1 MRQVI
6 YIDVLLCVNLLINY
20 VILIL
25 EAKFLNLR
33 IKRKRLILSALT
45 GSFYS
50 IFIFFDQINLLLSL
64 FIKLLMSITIIL
76 IAYGF
81 INIRSFVKSIVTFYF
96 INFIFGGIIFC
107 IWYFISPKG
116 IFIKNG
122 IVYFD
127 ISPILLI
134 LSTVVIY
141 FSIKIYQYFL
151 GESDLHDSV
160 CDLEI
165 LNKGRIVKLFAKVDT
180 GNSLKEPFSNKP
192 VIVAE
197 YESLKDIL
205 PPEVKNYIQ
214 DNVEDWT
221 AKGKKTS
228 LLRVIPYS
236 TVSGEGLLPA
246 FIPEKVTIR
255 YKNKTY
261 IKETFLAISKR
272 NLFLGDY
279 KALVPPDLID

>member
-25 EAKFLNLR
+25 EAKLLNLR
-33 IKRKRLILSALT
+33 IKRKRLILSALM

-81 INIRSFVKSIVTFYF
+81 INTRSFVKSIVTFYF
-96 INFIFGGIIFC
+96 INFVFGGIIFC

>member
-20 VILIL
+20 VILVL
-25 EAKFLNLR
+25 EAKLLNLR

-81 INIRSFVKSIVTFYF
+81 INTRSFVKSIVTFYF

-127 ISPILLI
+127 ISPTFLI

-197 YESLKDIL
+197 YESIKDIL

-246 FIPEKVTIR
+246 FIPEKVTIK

>member
-25 EAKFLNLR
+25 EAKLLNLR
-33 IKRKRLILSALT
+33 IKRKRLILSALM

-81 INIRSFVKSIVTFYF
+81 INTRSFVKSIVTFYF

-127 ISPILLI
+127 ISPTFLI

-141 FSIKIYQYFL
+141 FSIRIYQYFL
-151 GESDLHDSV
+151 GENDLHNSF

-165 LNKGRIVKLFAKVDT
+165 LNNGKIVKLFAKVDT
-180 GNSLKEPFSNKP
+180 GNSLKEPFSNKS

-197 YESLKDIL
+197 YGSLKDIL

-246 FIPEKVTIR
+246 FTPEKVTIK

>member
-25 EAKFLNLR
+25 EAKLLNLR
-33 IKRKRLILSALT
+33 IKRKRLILSALM

-50 IFIFFDQINLLLSL
+50 IFIFFDQINLLISL

-81 INIRSFVKSIVTFYF
+81 INTRSFVKSIVTFYF

-127 ISPILLI
+127 ISPTFLI

-151 GESDLHDSV
+151 GENDLHNSF

-165 LNKGRIVKLFAKVDT
+165 LNNGKTVKLFAKVDT

-228 LLRVIPYS
+228 FLRVIPYS

-246 FIPEKVTIR
+246 FTPEKVTIK

>member
-33 IKRKRLILSALT
+33 IKRKRLILSALI

-81 INIRSFVKSIVTFYF
+81 INTRSFVKSIVTFYF

-127 ISPILLI
+127 ISPTFLI

-151 GESDLHDSV
+151 GENDLHNSV

-165 LNKGRIVKLFAKVDT
+165 LNKGKTVKLFAKVDT
-180 GNSLKEPFSNKP
+180 GNILKEPFSNKS

-246 FIPEKVTIR
+246 FIPEKVTIK

>member
-25 EAKFLNLR
+25 EAKLLNLR
-33 IKRKRLILSALT
+33 IKRKRLILSALM

-81 INIRSFVKSIVTFYF
+81 INTRSFVKSIVTFYF

-127 ISPILLI
+127 ISPTFLI

-151 GESDLHDSV
+151 GESDLHNSF

-165 LNKGRIVKLFAKVDT
+165 LNKGKTVKLFAKVDT
-180 GNSLKEPFSNKP
+180 GNILKEPFSNKS

-246 FIPEKVTIR
+246 FIPEKVTIK

-261 IKETFLAISKR
+261 IKESFLAISKR

>member
-25 EAKFLNLR
+25 EAKLLNLR

-81 INIRSFVKSIVTFYF
+81 INTRSFVKSIVTFYF

-246 FIPEKVTIR
+246 FIPEKVTIK

>member
-25 EAKFLNLR
+25 EANLLNLR
-33 IKRKRLILSALT
+33 IKRKRLILSALI

-81 INIRSFVKSIVTFYF
+81 INTRSFVKSIVTFYF

-127 ISPILLI
+127 ISPTFLI

-151 GESDLHDSV
+151 GESDLHNSF

-165 LNKGRIVKLFAKVDT
+165 LNKGKTVKLFAKVDT
-180 GNSLKEPFSNKP
+180 GNILKEPFSNKS

-246 FIPEKVTIR
+246 FIPEKVTIK

>member
-25 EAKFLNLR
+25 EAKLLNLR

-81 INIRSFVKSIVTFYF
+81 INTRSFVKSIVTFYF

-127 ISPILLI
+127 ISPTFLI

-246 FIPEKVTIR
+246 FIPEKVTIK

>member
-33 IKRKRLILSALT
+33 IKRKRLILSALI

-81 INIRSFVKSIVTFYF
+81 INTRSFVKSIVTFYF
-96 INFIFGGIIFC
+96 INFIFGGIIYC

-127 ISPILLI
+127 ISPTFLI

-151 GESDLHDSV
+151 GESDLHNSF

-165 LNKGRIVKLFAKVDT
+165 LNKGKTVKLFAKVDT
-180 GNSLKEPFSNKP
+180 GNILKEPFSNKS

-246 FIPEKVTIR
+246 FIPEKVTIK

>member
-25 EAKFLNLR
+25 EAKLLNLR
-33 IKRKRLILSALT
+33 IKRKRLILSALM

-81 INIRSFVKSIVTFYF
+81 INTRSFVKSIVTFYF

-246 FIPEKVTIR
+246 FIPEKVTIK

>member
-6 YIDVLLCVNLLINY
+6 YIDVLICVNLLINY
-20 VILIL
+20 VVLIL
-25 EAKFLNLR
+25 ETKFLNLR
-33 IKRKRLILSALT
+33 KKRKRLILSALI

-50 IFIFFDQINLLLSL
+50 IFIFFDQLNLLISL

-76 IAYGF
+76 IAFGF
-81 INIRSFVKSIVTFYF
+81 INIRSFIKSIITFYF
-96 INFIFGGIIFC
+96 INFVFGGIIFC
-107 IWYFISPKG
+107 IWYFVSPKG

-122 IVYFD
+122 IVYFE
-127 ISPILLI
+127 ISPIFLI
-134 LSTVVIY
+134 LSTVVVY

-151 GESDLHDSV
+151 EDNDLHNNF

-165 LNKGRIVKLFAKVDT
+165 FNSNKNIRLLAKIDT

-197 YESLKDIL
+197 YQLLKDIL
-205 PPEVKNYIQ
+205 PIEIKKYIQ
-214 DNVEDWT
+214 GDVEDWIT
-221 AKGKKTS
+221 KSNKINS
-228 LLRVIPYS
+228 LRIIPYS

-246 FIPEKVTIR
+246 FVPEKVTIK

-272 NLFLGDY
+272 NLFLGNY

>member
-33 IKRKRLILSALT
+33 IKRKRLILSALI

-81 INIRSFVKSIVTFYF
+81 INTRSFVKSIVTFYF

-127 ISPILLI
+127 ISPTFLI

-151 GESDLHDSV
+151 GESDLHNSF

-165 LNKGRIVKLFAKVDT
+165 LNKGKTVKLFAKVDT
-180 GNSLKEPFSNKP
+180 GNILKEPFSNKS

-246 FIPEKVTIR
+246 FIPEKVTIK

>member
-25 EAKFLNLR
+25 EANLLNLR
-33 IKRKRLILSALT
+33 IKRKRLILSALI

-81 INIRSFVKSIVTFYF
+81 INTRSFVKSIVTFYF

-246 FIPEKVTIR
+246 FIPEKVTIK

-279 KALVPPDLID
+279 KALVPPGLID

>member
-20 VILIL
+20 VMLIL
-25 EAKFLNLR
+25 EAKLLNLR
-33 IKRKRLILSALT
+33 IKRKKLILSALT

-76 IAYGF
+76 IAYGS

-107 IWYFISPKG
+107 IWYFISPNG

-127 ISPILLI
+127 ISPTFLI

-151 GESDLHDSV
+151 GENDLHNSF

-165 LNKGRIVKLFAKVDT
+165 SNNRKIVKLFAKVDT
-180 GNSLKEPFSNKP
+180 GNSLKEPFSNKS

-205 PPEVKNYIQ
+205 PPEVKNCIQ

-221 AKGKKTS
+221 AKGKKTN

-246 FIPEKVTIR
+246 FIPEKVTIK

>member
-25 EAKFLNLR
+25 EAKLLNLR
-33 IKRKRLILSALT
+33 IKRKRLILSALM

-81 INIRSFVKSIVTFYF
+81 INTRSFVKSIVTFYF

-127 ISPILLI
+127 ISPTFLI

-151 GESDLHDSV
+151 GESDLHNSF

-165 LNKGRIVKLFAKVDT
+165 LNKGKTVKLFAKVDT
-180 GNSLKEPFSNKP
+180 GNILKEPFSNKS

-246 FIPEKVTIR
+246 FIPEKVTIK

-261 IKETFLAISKR
+261 IKESFLAISKR
-272 NLFLGDY
+272 YLFLGDY

>member
-25 EAKFLNLR
+25 EAKLLNLR
-33 IKRKRLILSALT
+33 IKRKRLILSALM

-81 INIRSFVKSIVTFYF
+81 INTRSFVKLIVTFYF

-127 ISPILLI
+127 ISPTFLI

-151 GESDLHDSV
+151 GESDLHNSF

-165 LNKGRIVKLFAKVDT
+165 LNNGKTVKLFAKVDT

-246 FIPEKVTIR
+246 FIPEKVTIK

>member
-25 EAKFLNLR
+25 EANLLNLR
-33 IKRKRLILSALT
+33 IKRKRLILSALI

-81 INIRSFVKSIVTFYF
+81 INTRSFVKSIVTFYF

-127 ISPILLI
+127 ISPTFLI

-151 GESDLHDSV
+151 GESDLNNSF

-165 LNKGRIVKLFAKVDT
+165 LNNGKIVKLFAKVDT
-180 GNSLKEPFSNKP
+180 GNSLKEPFSNKH

-246 FIPEKVTIR
+246 FIPEKVTIK

-261 IKETFLAISKR
+261 IKESFLAISKR
-272 NLFLGDY
+272 NLFLVDY

>member
-6 YIDVLLCVNLLINY
+6 YIDVLLCVKLLINY

-25 EAKFLNLR
+25 EAKLLNLR
-33 IKRKRLILSALT
+33 IKRKRLILSALM

-81 INIRSFVKSIVTFYF
+81 INTRSFVKSIVTFYF

-246 FIPEKVTIR
+246 FIPEKVTIK

>member
-25 EAKFLNLR
+25 EAKLLNLR
-33 IKRKRLILSALT
+33 IKRKRLILSALM

-50 IFIFFDQINLLLSL
+50 IFIFFDQINLLISL

-81 INIRSFVKSIVTFYF
+81 INTRSFVKSIVTFYF

-127 ISPILLI
+127 ISPTFLI
-134 LSTVVIY
+134 LSTVVMY

-151 GESDLHDSV
+151 GESAFHNSF

-165 LNKGRIVKLFAKVDT
+165 LNNGKTVKLFAKVDT

-246 FIPEKVTIR
+246 FIPEKVTIK

-272 NLFLGDY
+272 NLFLGNY

>member
-20 VILIL
+20 VILVL
-25 EAKFLNLR
+25 EAKLLNLR

-81 INIRSFVKSIVTFYF
+81 INTRSFVKSIVTFYF

-107 IWYFISPKG
+107 IWYFISPRG

-127 ISPILLI
+127 ISPIFLI

-151 GESDLHDSV
+151 GESDLHNSF

-165 LNKGRIVKLFAKVDT
+165 LNKGKTVKLFAKVDT

-246 FIPEKVTIR
+246 FIPEKVTIK

-272 NLFLGDY
+272 NLFLGNY

>member
-25 EAKFLNLR
+25 EAKLLNLR
-33 IKRKRLILSALT
+33 IKRKRLILSALM

-50 IFIFFDQINLLLSL
+50 IFIFFDQINLLISL

-81 INIRSFVKSIVTFYF
+81 INTRSFVKSIVTFYF

-127 ISPILLI
+127 ISPTFLI

-151 GESDLHDSV
+151 GENDLHNSF

-165 LNKGRIVKLFAKVDT
+165 LNNGKTVKLFAKVDT

-246 FIPEKVTIR
+246 FTPEKVTIK

>member
-25 EAKFLNLR
+25 EANLLNLR
-33 IKRKRLILSALT
+33 IKRKRLILSALI

-81 INIRSFVKSIVTFYF
+81 INTRSFVKSIVTFYF

-127 ISPILLI
+127 VSPTFLI

-141 FSIKIYQYFL
+141 FSIKIYRYFL
-151 GESDLHDSV
+151 GESDLHNIV

-165 LNKGRIVKLFAKVDT
+165 LNNGKTVKLFAKVDT

-197 YESLKDIL
+197 YESIKDIL

-236 TVSGEGLLPA
+236 TVSGEGLLSA

-272 NLFLGDY
+272 NLFLWDY

>member
-1 MRQVI
+1 
-6 YIDVLLCVNLLINY
+6 
-20 VILIL
+20 
-25 EAKFLNLR
+25 
-33 IKRKRLILSALT
+33 
-45 GSFYS
+45 
-50 IFIFFDQINLLLSL
+50 
-64 FIKLLMSITIIL
+64 MSITIIL

-81 INIRSFVKSIVTFYF
+81 INTRSFVKSIVTFYF
-96 INFIFGGIIFC
+96 INFVFGGIIFC

-127 ISPILLI
+127 ISPTFLI

-151 GESDLHDSV
+151 GESDLHSSF

-205 PPEVKNYIQ
+205 PTEVKNYIQ

-261 IKETFLAISKR
+261 IKESFLAISKR

>member
-25 EAKFLNLR
+25 EAKLLNLR
-33 IKRKRLILSALT
+33 IKRKRLILSALM

-81 INIRSFVKSIVTFYF
+81 INTRSFVKSIVTFYF

-127 ISPILLI
+127 ISPTFLI

-151 GESDLHDSV
+151 GESDLHNIV

-165 LNKGRIVKLFAKVDT
+165 LNNGKTVKLFAKVDT

-246 FIPEKVTIR
+246 FTPEKVTIK

>member
-25 EAKFLNLR
+25 EAKLLNLR
-33 IKRKRLILSALT
+33 IKRKRLILSALM

-50 IFIFFDQINLLLSL
+50 IFIFFDQINLLISL

-81 INIRSFVKSIVTFYF
+81 INTRSFVKSIVTFYF

-127 ISPILLI
+127 ISPTFLI

-151 GESDLHDSV
+151 GESDLHNSF

-165 LNKGRIVKLFAKVDT
+165 LNKGGTVKLFAKVDT
-180 GNSLKEPFSNKP
+180 GNSLKEPFSNKS

-205 PPEVKNYIQ
+205 PLEVKNYIQ

-246 FIPEKVTIR
+246 FIPEKVTIK

-261 IKETFLAISKR
+261 IKESFLAISKR

>member
-25 EAKFLNLR
+25 EAKLLNLR
-33 IKRKRLILSALT
+33 IKRKRLILSALM

-50 IFIFFDQINLLLSL
+50 IFIFFDQINLLISL

-81 INIRSFVKSIVTFYF
+81 INTRSFVKSIVTFYF

-127 ISPILLI
+127 ISPTFLI

-151 GESDLHDSV
+151 GENDLHNSV

-165 LNKGRIVKLFAKVDT
+165 LNKGRIVELFAKVDT

-261 IKETFLAISKR
+261 IKESFLAISKR

>member
-25 EAKFLNLR
+25 EAKLLNLR
-33 IKRKRLILSALT
+33 IKRKRLILSALM

-81 INIRSFVKSIVTFYF
+81 INTGSFVKSIVTFYF

-261 IKETFLAISKR
+261 IKESFLAISKR

>member
-25 EAKFLNLR
+25 EAKLLNLR
-33 IKRKRLILSALT
+33 IKRKRLILSALM

-81 INIRSFVKSIVTFYF
+81 INTRSFVKSIVTFYF